1 RASQVVYE
9 APARFDDLIEVF
21 VRTRRIGRTSVTW
34 EFCAYRVEDNAVMCT
49 AEQTLVLIELA
60 ERRPT
65 PIPEGFRTAV
75 AALEGADVE
84 QAVRL

>member
-1 RASQVVYE
+1 
-9 APARFDDLIEVF
+9 
-21 VRTRRIGRTSVTW
+21 
-34 EFCAYRVEDNAVMCT
+34 MCT

-65 PIPEGFRTAV
+65 PIPERFRTVV